1 VIRAL
6 FRGLKSLIRK
16 LLKLGAV
23 VGAVMF
29 LVRLFTRRS
38 PAHDTET
45 VTSGAGPSSASSAGS
60 SSASSSSLASTG
72 SSASSRV
79 SASVDEAASKTEGG
93 SSGDPGSTA
102 STAPS
107 AETAVDTAETET
119 AAWVTPD
126 EDGACP
132 ASHPVKV
139 KVSSGIY
146 HVPGG
151 TAYARTTAD
160 RCYVDAAAA
169 EADGYR
175 PSKR

>member
-1 VIRAL
+1 MIRAL

-23 VGAVMF
+23 AGAVLF
-29 LVRLFTRRS
+29 LVRLFTRRP

-45 VTSGAGPSSASSAGS
+45 VPNDAASPRSS
-60 SSASSSSLASTG
+60 G
-72 SSASSRV
+72 SSAS
-79 SASVDEAASKTEGG
+79 AA
-93 SSGDPGSTA
+93 PA
-102 STAPS
+102 
-107 AETAVDTAETET
+107 TET
-119 AAWVTPD
+119 VAPAATTESAAWVAPD
-126 EDGACP
+126 ENGAAP

-151 TAYARTTAD
+151 IAYDRTAAD
-160 RCYVDAAAA
+160 RFYVDAAAA
-169 EADGYR
+169 EADGFR

>member
-1 VIRAL
+1 MHAAGARREVTSPCVIRAL
-6 FRGLKSLIRK
+6 FRGIRSLIRK

-23 VGAVMF
+23 VGAVLF
-29 LVRLFTRRS
+29 LVRLFTRRT

-45 VTSGAGPSSASSAGS
+45 GPA
-60 SSASSSSLASTG
+60 
-72 SSASSRV
+72 
-79 SASVDEAASKTEGG
+79 EAKPS
-93 SSGDPGSTA
+93 GSTA
-102 STAPS
+102 SVASVSTASTPRSS
-107 AETAVDTAETET
+107 ASPGSSGSSAATKAAAPTASTEAAVDTAATES
-119 AAWVTPD
+119 AAWVAPQD
-126 EDGACP
+126 GGACP

-151 TAYARTTAD
+151 TAYDRTTPD
-160 RCYVDAAAA
+160 RCYIDAAAA

>member
-1 VIRAL
+1 MIRAL

-23 VGAVMF
+23 AGAVLF
-29 LVRLFTRRS
+29 LVRLFTRRP

-45 VTSGAGPSSASSAGS
+45 VPN
-60 SSASSSSLASTG
+60 
-72 SSASSRV
+72 
-79 SASVDEAASKTEGG
+79 DAASPRSSG
-93 SSGDPGSTA
+93 SSGA
-102 STAPS
+102 SASAAP
-107 AETAVDTAETET
+107 ATET
-119 AAWVTPD
+119 LTHTATTESAAWVAPD
-126 EDGACP
+126 ENGAAP

-151 TAYARTTAD
+151 IAYDRTAAD
-160 RCYVDAAAA
+160 RFYVDAAAA
-169 EADGYR
+169 EADGFR